1 MKSFAKIVRISLLAG
16 GAAALFAVAP
26 VTAASAQD
34 GTTVVAV
41 EQGNWTLKERED
53 WLHNRLNQARHEGS
67 IDRTEYER
75 VKQELG
81 GIHED
86 EETMRDHHDGQLT
99 DNQTADLE
107 ARLDDVASK
116 IHWLRENSFQRP
128 W

>member
-1 MKSFAKIVRISLLAG
+1 MKAFARVVGVSLLAG
-16 GAAALFAVAP
+16 GAAALVALTP
-26 VTAASAQD
+26 LTAARAQD
-34 GTTVVAV
+34 APPAVVA
-41 EQGNWTLKERED
+41 QHGNWTLKEREE
-53 WLHNRLNQARHEGS
+53 WLQNRLDTARHEGS
-67 IDRTEYER
+67 LDRHEYKR
-75 VKQELG
+75 VKQELH

-107 ARLDDVASK
+107 ARLDDVGAK